1 MTSRV
6 ALVVDDSILI
16 RRVVQRFLQD
26 RGYTVETAC
35 NGLEGL
41 AALER
46 LTPEL
51 IVTDLVMPRMGG
63 TEFIREIRYRPN
75 LAQIPIILIA
85 GRKSPSAHAPVAG
98 ADHVVYKNVDLVEQ
112 LKLVFDKF
120 GPTKAGSKPNK
131 KDQAA
136 LG

>member
-1 MTSRV
+1 LTSRV

-16 RRVVQRFLQD
+16 RRVVQRFLED
-26 RGYTVETAC
+26 RGYAVETAC
-35 NGLEGL
+35 NGVEGL
-41 AALER
+41 TALDR

-51 IVTDLVMPRMGG
+51 IVTDLVMPKMGG

-75 LAQIPIILIA
+75 FAQIPIILIA

-120 GPTKAGSKPNK
+120 RPAKAVPKSSK
-131 KDQAA
+131 KDQTA